1 MVLDTNDIVTLDRNH
16 IFPTL
21 LFPPYEMGGGVYG
34 KNKAQ
39 RYASVR
45 FMAIADIQT
54 SHLRLLIHL
63 MCMLGI
69 DSLVGSSPLLGLVN
83 LRSFRLLG

>member
-1 MVLDTNDIVTLDRNH
+1 MVLDTNDIITLDRNN

-34 KNKAQ
+34 KDKAQ

-45 FMAIADIQT
+45 SMAIADIQT
-54 SHLRLLIHL
+54 FLLRLLIHL
-63 MCMLGI
+63 MFMLGI
-69 DSLVGSSPLLGLVN
+69 GSLVGSSPL
-83 LRSFRLLG
+83 

>member
-1 MVLDTNDIVTLDRNH
+1 MVLDPNDIITLDRNN

-39 RYASVR
+39 RYATVH

-63 MCMLGI
+63 MSMLEIG
-69 DSLVGSSPLLGLVN
+69 SLVGSSPL
-83 LRSFRLLG
+83 